1 MTGHLE
7 IAGTERVKIPELDA
21 LADVYVIKR
30 DARMEASE
38 EESEAKGKLYDAM
51 IRHGFKFGESY
62 PLTENRECVLEAKD
76 PTVKVRK
83 VKAAKDDDGEG

>member
-7 IAGTERVKIPELDA
+7 IAGTERMKIPELDA

-38 EESEAKGKLYDAM
+38 EEHEAKEKLHEAM
-51 IRHGFKFGESY
+51 TRHGFKVGDSY
-62 PLTENRECVLEAKD
+62 PLTEGRECVLVAKD
-76 PTVKVRK
+76 ETVKVRK
-83 VKAAKDDDGEG
+83 LKAAKDDDGEE